1 MNLPAADLG
10 IMAEHLPTHEGV
22 ISKLKIFYEIVD
34 NQELKKLLQL
44 NTQMLMEH
52 VSVMLKLIDPDNKE
66 EVKLAEMPDLQINMK
81 SIKLSEQE
89 KDIVLET
96 RAVSKLMGSD
106 NFNSA
111 LMMKDMNVKNIH
123 IQMAYQDVRMQML
136 YNMIVEHVD
145 ADFTPRVTE
154 AMQSKT
160 YDKYK
165 HILKEQGFKRKNPA
179 EAAAP
184 DNSIF

>member
-22 ISKLKIFYEIVD
+22 ISKLKIFNEIVK
-34 NQELKKLLQL
+34 NPELKKLIQS
-44 NTQMLMEH
+44 NIQMLWDH
-52 VSVMLKLIDPDNKE
+52 VKVMLELINPDHKG
-66 EVKLAEMPDLQINMK
+66 EVKLAELPDLQVNVEMV
-81 SIKLSEQE
+81 KLSEQE

-111 LMMKDMNVKNIH
+111 LMMKDLNVKNIH
-123 IQMAYQDVRMQML
+123 IQMAYQDIRMQML
-136 YNMIVEHVD
+136 YNMVVEKVNG
-145 ADFTPRVTE
+145 DFTPRVTE

-160 YDKYK
+160 HEKYK
-165 HILKEQGFKRKNPA
+165 HILKE
-179 EAAAP
+179 
-184 DNSIF
+184 

>member
-22 ISKLKIFYEIVD
+22 ISKLRIFKGIVD
-34 NQELKKLLQL
+34 NQELKKLIQL
-44 NTQMLMEH
+44 NIQMLREH
-52 VSVMLKLIDPDNKE
+52 VRAMLELIDPNRKG
-66 EVKLAEMPDLQINMK
+66 EVKLAEMPDIQINTEMLQ
-81 SIKLSEQE
+81 LSEQE

-96 RAVSKLMGSD
+96 RSASKLMGSD

-123 IQMAYQDVRMQML
+123 IQMSYQDVRMQIL
-136 YNMIVEHVD
+136 YNMVVEHVD
-145 ADFTPRVTE
+145 GDFTPRVTE

-160 YDKYK
+160 YEKYK
-165 HILKEQGFKRKNPA
+165 HILKE
-179 EAAAP
+179 
-184 DNSIF
+184 

>member
-22 ISKLKIFYEIVD
+22 ISKLRIFKEIVD
-34 NQELKKLLQL
+34 DQELKKLIQL
-44 NTQMLMEH
+44 NIQMLREH
-52 VSVMLKLIDPDNKE
+52 VRAMLELIDPNRKG
-66 EVKLAEMPDLQINMK
+66 EVKLADMPDIQLNTEML
-81 SIKLSEQE
+81 KLSEQE

-96 RAVSKLMGSD
+96 RAVSKLMGSN

-136 YNMIVEHVD
+136 YNMVVEHVNG
-145 ADFTPRVTE
+145 DFTPLVTE

-160 YDKYK
+160 HEKYK
-165 HILKEQGFKRKNPA
+165 HILKE
-179 EAAAP
+179 
-184 DNSIF
+184 